1 MLSLVENLFL
11 RKSFTR
17 FALQLNAVIST
28 NESDEF
34 ITGHVIYIPAYTNK
48 FQLKTTQDK
57 LTIRLEQVSS
67 RIDWSTTSRLI
78 FGSLVLLFSPAGNS
92 FTFWTVQEKTFQS
105 RTLELTLIS
114 ANPTQLL
121 QGNFY
126 TSQNVTIM
134 CSNDKLSWLFT

>member
-1 MLSLVENLFL
+1 M
-11 RKSFTR
+11 R
-17 FALQLNAVIST
+17 AL
-28 NESDEF
+28 EF
-34 ITGHVIYIPAYTNK
+34 ITGHVIYNPADTYK

-67 RIDWSTTSRLI
+67 KIDWSTTSRLI

-114 ANPTQLL
+114 ANPTQHL

>member
-1 MLSLVENLFL
+1 MKNKQIATSS
-11 RKSFTR
+11 RIKKSNSQDLHFYGKPMIV
-17 FALQLNAVIST
+17 N
-28 NESDEF
+28 
-34 ITGHVIYIPAYTNK
+34 HY
-48 FQLKTTQDK
+48 QDK

-126 TSQNVTIM
+126 TS
-134 CSNDKLSWLFT
+134 